1 MSSPILKQL
10 FTGLN
15 PDPALERAVYLQL
28 ADNILVLIRTG
39 RLSSGQQLPPTRELA
54 LQLKLNRVTVSKAYE
69 ELQMQGWLESFVGK
83 GTFVT
88 KHIPEG
94 KVKAVR
100 SSSGSGLIKAGFA
113 VPARTYLDKKIMIVE
128 GALHLDDGFP
138 DVTLAPLKELY
149 RSYRAQLS
157 RGSLYSRFGAYS
169 SPFGSLYYREALSSY
184 LNETRG
190 MKATAANVI
199 SVNGTVM
206 GLNLVCSGLLSKGD
220 IVVSGI
226 PGWGRAEK
234 NFLHAGA
241 RHIGIPV
248 DENGIVVDALEKIC
262 RKRKIRMVYVTA
274 HHHYPTTVSLKIDRR
289 LKLLAL
295 AKQYG
300 FIILEDDYDF
310 DFHYSHKPLLPLAGT
325 DEDGMVIYCGSFS
338 KCFSPAFRMGYLVAS
353 ENVIGHLGRVRMLI
367 DRQGDHIL
375 DNAMGDLLN
384 DGTIQRYLR
393 KAINVYRERRDLFCD
408 LLSRYLDDVVSF
420 TIPEGGMS
428 VWVKFAK
435 KIDLE
440 KLSAKA
446 RERGLFISDGN
457 AFRYP
462 EFDENALRLGFA
474 SSTEEELEKSVRIL
488 SGIVHSKV
496 KQGI

>member
-1 MSSPILKQL
+1 MSSPILKHIFTSLQL
-10 FTGLN
+10 NSG
-15 PDPALERAVYLQL
+15 AGRAVYLQL
-28 ADNILVLIRTG
+28 AESILGLIKNGKLR
-39 RLSSGQQLPPTRELA
+39 SSQQLPPTRELA
-54 LQLKLNRVTVSKAYE
+54 AFLQLNRITVSKAYE

-88 KHIPEG
+88 AHLPEG
-94 KVKAVR
+94 DPR
-100 SSSGSGLIKAGFA
+100 SLPKSTARSGLKKAGFQIQE
-113 VPARTYLDKKIMIVE
+113 REYLDQKIVTVDCP
-128 GALHLDDGFP
+128 LHLDDGFP
-138 DVTLAPLKELY
+138 DVKLAPLKELY

-169 SPFGSLYYREALSSY
+169 SPFGSLHYRDALSAY

-190 MKATAANVI
+190 MKTTPANVL

-206 GLNLVCSGLLSKGD
+206 GLNLVCSALIKPGD
-220 IVVSGI
+220 IVLSGI

-234 NFLHAGA
+234 NFMHAGA
-241 RHIGIPV
+241 KHIGIPV
-248 DENGIVVDALEKIC
+248 DEHGIVVDAVERIC
-262 RKRKIRMVYVTA
+262 RRRKIRLVYVTA

-310 DFHYSHKPLLPLAGT
+310 DFHYAHKPLLPLAGT
-325 DEDGMVIYCGSFS
+325 DEQGMVIYCGSFS
-338 KCFSPAFRMGYLVAS
+338 KSFSPAFRMGYLVAA
-353 ENVIGHLGRVRMLI
+353 ENVIEYLGRVRMLI

-393 KAINVYRERRDLFCD
+393 KTITVYRERRDVFCE
-408 LLSRYLDDVVSF
+408 LLNEHLGDAAAFSV
-420 TIPEGGMS
+420 PEGGMS
-428 VWVKFAK
+428 VWVRFAK
-435 KIDLE
+435 SIDLH
-440 KLSAKA
+440 KLSISA
-446 RERGLFISDGN
+446 RARGLFISDGR

-462 EFDENALRLGFA
+462 AFDENALRLGFA
-474 SSTEEELEKSVRIL
+474 SSTTAELEQCVRIL
-488 SGIVHSKV
+488 SQLIHSKH
-496 KQGI
+496 

>member
-10 FTGLN
+10 FSGLKT
-15 PDPALERAVYLQL
+15 DPGSERAVYLQL
-28 ADNILVLIRTG
+28 ADNILIRIKNG
-39 RLSSGQQLPPTRELA
+39 QLSSGQQLPPTREMA
-54 LQLKLNRVTVSKAYE
+54 AQLKLNRITVSKAYE

-88 KHIPEG
+88 KHIPEAN
-94 KVKAVR
+94 VKAPR
-100 SSSGSGLIKAGFA
+100 SSSEFGLRKAGFA
-113 VPARTYLDKKIMIVE
+113 IEEKNYLDKKILTVE

-138 DVTLAPLKELY
+138 DVKLAPLKELY
-149 RSYRAQLS
+149 RSYRAQLT
-157 RGSLYSRFGAYS
+157 RGSLYARFGAYS
-169 SPFGSLYYREALSSY
+169 SPFGSLYYREALSAY

-190 MKATAANVI
+190 MKTTAGNLI

-206 GLNLVCSGLLSKGD
+206 GLNLVCNALLSKGD
-220 IVVSGI
+220 IVVSGV

-248 DENGIVVDALEKIC
+248 DENGVVVDALEKIC
-262 RKRKIRMVYVTA
+262 KKRKIRMVYVTA

-325 DEDGMVIYCGSFS
+325 DENGMVIYCGSFS
-338 KCFSPAFRMGYLVAS
+338 KCFSPAFRMGYLVAP
-353 ENVIGHLGRVRMLI
+353 ENVIEHLGRVRMLI

-393 KAINVYRERRDLFCD
+393 KTITVYRERRDLFCD
-408 LLSRYLDDVVSF
+408 LLKRYLGDAVSF
-420 TIPEGGMS
+420 TVPEGGMS

-446 RERGLFISDGN
+446 RERGLFISDGK
-457 AFRYP
+457 AFKYP

-488 SGIVHSKV
+488 RELI
-496 KQGI
+496 

>member
-1 MSSPILKQL
+1 MSSPINKQIL
-10 FTGLN
+10 TGWKV
-15 PDPALERAVYLQL
+15 DKSSDRAVYLQL
-28 ADNILVLIRTG
+28 AEHILLLIRNG
-39 RLSSGQQLPPTRELA
+39 RLQSGQQLPSTREMAECLH
-54 LQLKLNRVTVSKAYE
+54 LNRVTVSKSYE

-88 KHIPEG
+88 KLIPQG
-94 KVKAVR
+94 TIKASVK
-100 SSSGSGLIKAGFA
+100 SSLNTGLVKAGFQISEKN
-113 VPARTYLDKKIMIVE
+113 YLDKKILSIE
-128 GALHLDDGFP
+128 GSLHLDDGFP
-138 DVTLAPLKELY
+138 DVKLAPLKELY
-149 RSYRAQLS
+149 RSYRAQLT
-157 RGSLYSRFGAYS
+157 RGSLYARFGAYS

-190 MKATAANVI
+190 MRTTSSNVI

-206 GLNLVCSGLLSKGD
+206 GLNLVCSALLSPGD

-241 RHIGIPV
+241 QHIGIRV
-248 DENGIVVDALEKIC
+248 DENGIVVDELERIC
-262 RKRKIRMVYVTA
+262 RKKKVRMIYVTA

-310 DFHYSHKPLLPLAGT
+310 DFHYAHKPLLPLAGT
-325 DEDGMVIYCGSFS
+325 DENGMVIYCGSFS
-338 KCFSPAFRMGYLVAS
+338 KSFSPAFRMGYLVAA
-353 ENVIGHLGRVRMLI
+353 ENVIEHLGRVRMLL

-393 KAINVYRERRDLFCD
+393 KTISVYRERRDLFCS
-408 LLSRYLDDVVSF
+408 LLNEHLGDVTTF
-420 TIPEGGMS
+420 TMPEGGMS
-428 VWVKFAK
+428 VWVKFSK
-435 KIDLE
+435 KINLE
-440 KLSAKA
+440 RMSEEA
-446 RERGLFISDGN
+446 RKRGLFIADGKV
-457 AFRYP
+457 FKYSG
-462 EFDENALRLGFA
+462 FDENALRLGFA
-474 SSTEEELEKSVRIL
+474 SSTEEELRKSIQILNRIVR
-488 SGIVHSKV
+488 SMH
-496 KQGI
+496 